1 MGDAAECSRYIQ
13 ALEHGLQR
21 LEEGFPLSNRLLC
34 EIHGILLSH
43 GRGNDKLPGQFRSS
57 QNWIGGTRPG
67 NAHFVPPPPAELAEC
82 MGKLEIF
89 LHATEDGLPT
99 LVRAGLAHVQFETIH
114 PFLDGNGR
122 MGRMLITLLLCH
134 ADVLRAPLLY
144 LSLYLKQN
152 RSVYYTLLD
161 QTRSKGNWEVWLAFF
176 LQGIQETADDAIHT
190 CNRISRVFAS
200 DRIQIEAAGRR
211 TGSAL
216 RVHEVLMSRP
226 LATIAEVCQRTN
238 LTFPTVS
245 AAMTQLVDL
254 QIATEI
260 TGQIRNRIF
269 AYHDF
274 LSILAEGTEIV

>member
-1 MGDAAECSRYIQ
+1 
-13 ALEHGLQR
+13 
-21 LEEGFPLSNRLLC
+21 
-34 EIHGILLSH
+34 
-43 GRGNDKLPGQFRSS
+43 
-57 QNWIGGTRPG
+57 
-67 NAHFVPPPPAELAEC
+67 
-82 MGKLEIF
+82 
-89 LHATEDGLPT
+89 
-99 LVRAGLAHVQFETIH
+99 
-114 PFLDGNGR
+114 
-122 MGRMLITLLLCH
+122 MLITLLLCH
-134 ADVLRAPLLY
+134 ADILRAPLLY

-152 RSVYYTLLD
+152 RSVYYKLLD
-161 QTRSKGNWEVWLAFF
+161 QTRSKGNWEAWLVFF

-190 CNRISRVFAS
+190 CNRISRIFAS

-245 AAMTQLVDL
+245 AAMTQLVNL

-260 TGQIRNRIF
+260 TGQIHNRIF
-269 AYHDF
+269 AYHSF